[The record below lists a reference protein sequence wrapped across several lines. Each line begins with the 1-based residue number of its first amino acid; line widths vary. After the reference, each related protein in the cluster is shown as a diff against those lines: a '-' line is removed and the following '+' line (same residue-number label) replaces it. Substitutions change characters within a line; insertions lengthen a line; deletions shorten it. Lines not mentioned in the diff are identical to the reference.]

1 MNLLKKIF
9 GWNNIES
16 SHRLMLVIVLTL
28 GLLNFFWGEKVT
40 AGGGFGWDGVYYAE
54 MVRHLDTMVSNGEL
68 GSYYMQRILPAAC
81 VRGVLLLTGMPIND
95 DNIINGFEIYN
106 LLILVLICFS
116 WKRISEKLSL
126 SISGRWIG
134 FSGIFI
140 NFECSKQSFFYPV
153 LTDVTALLAG
163 TLLLLFYLEKK
174 PVLIFIVSVVGAFC
188 WPVVSTSGALLI
200 FFLKTVLP
208 DNSIRPPPLRLKIQ
222 SIDKIS
228 AAKNLFICILVF
240 CVIGYIALVLYT
252 PTSEQVCG
260 IYNLK
265 LSKFSENMPISFFDK
280 IQRSING
287 ADPCLLEKILIQA
300 EKLLTAIPSILI
312 LFVALLALI
321 GSTSFFKYL
330 ISSLREIP
338 LLLFILAVLV
348 MLIPALLIKH
358 FANPVVA
365 NPSSLLVLIRLTLF
379 PQEGKFFLPFVS
391 LAVFW
396 GPVVLLIIIYWQEFC
411 IQTRKLGPGVV
422 AVIALALI
430 LGMVGEPR
438 FLTIGWPFL
447 VLGLVLTL
455 EDIRFKP
462 EFKPVFIIL
471 TIIFAQFWM
480 ILNYEPWMP
489 PDGEGLQDFPKQLY
503 FMHYGLWM
511 SWITYLVQL
520 AILVLSALV
529 LRKTFFK
536 NFTKHVCIK
545 EYI

>member
-1 MNLLKKIF
+1 
-9 GWNNIES
+9 
-16 SHRLMLVIVLTL
+16 
-28 GLLNFFWGEKVT
+28 
-40 AGGGFGWDGVYYAE
+40 
-54 MVRHLDTMVSNGEL
+54 
-68 GSYYMQRILPAAC
+68 
-81 VRGVLLLTGMPIND
+81 
-95 DNIINGFEIYN
+95 
-106 LLILVLICFS
+106 
-116 WKRISEKLSL
+116 
-126 SISGRWIG
+126 
-134 FSGIFI
+134 
-140 NFECSKQSFFYPV
+140 
-153 LTDVTALLAG
+153 
-163 TLLLLFYLEKK
+163 
-174 PVLIFIVSVVGAFC
+174 
-188 WPVVSTSGALLI
+188 
-200 FFLKTVLP
+200 
-208 DNSIRPPPLRLKIQ
+208 
-222 SIDKIS
+222 
-228 AAKNLFICILVF
+228 
-240 CVIGYIALVLYT
+240 
-252 PTSEQVCG
+252 
-260 IYNLK
+260 
-265 LSKFSENMPISFFDK
+265 
-280 IQRSING
+280 
-287 ADPCLLEKILIQA
+287 
-300 EKLLTAIPSILI
+300 
-312 LFVALLALI
+312 
-321 GSTSFFKYL
+321 
-330 ISSLREIP
+330 
-338 LLLFILAVLV
+338 
-348 MLIPALLIKH
+348 
-358 FANPVVA
+358 
-365 NPSSLLVLIRLTLF
+365 
-379 PQEGKFFLPFVS
+379 LPFVS